1 VNARSVN
8 SSYQSAPPTP
18 LEYFASLIAE
28 DDNIPLLEAA
38 ATIAQDEYP
47 SLDVQGVLNDVDVL
61 CQRLR
66 RRLPADL
73 APLQRLRA
81 LHHFFFEELGFAG
94 NVNDYY
100 DPTNSFLDCVL
111 FSRRGIP
118 ITLAVIFM
126 EIAHEIGLVA
136 LGLSFP
142 GHFLVKVRLPG
153 GDVIIDPF
161 SGQSLG
167 REQLLAR
174 ATAMEAGLSA
184 PEGESGLLRQLL
196 QAAASRDI
204 LVRMLR
210 NLKHI
215 YLGASDWRRALAVQH
230 RLVLLLP
237 TSAQERHD
245 RGLAHAHLGDLDA
258 AREDWEYYLRETSG
272 IEDAQR
278 IQSGVAALF
287 ASANLDGRATPRQN
301 ADGDEP

>member
-1 VNARSVN
+1 MNAPNVN
-8 SSYQSAPPTP
+8 SPYQPTPPTP
-18 LEYFASLIAE
+18 LEYFAALIAE
-28 DDNIPLLEAA
+28 EDSIPLLEAA
-38 ATIAQDEYP
+38 AAIAQDEYP
-47 SLDVQGVLNDVDVL
+47 SLDVQSVLNDVDVL
-61 CQRLR
+61 TQRLR
-66 RRLPADL
+66 RRLPADM

-81 LHHFFFEELGFAG
+81 LHHFFFDELGFAG

-118 ITLAVIFM
+118 ITLGVIFM
-126 EIAHEIGLVA
+126 ELARELGLVA

-174 ATAMEAGLSA
+174 ASEVQGTHSGSLSETA
-184 PEGESGLLRQLL
+184 LLRQLL
-196 QAAASRDI
+196 QAAAPRDI

-215 YLGASDWRRALAVQH
+215 YLAGADWRRALGIQQ

-245 RGLAHAHLGDLDA
+245 RGLAYAHLGDVSA
-258 AREDWEYYLRETSG
+258 ARQDWEHYLRETSG
-272 IEDAQR
+272 VLDAER
-278 IQSGVAALF
+278 IQRGVAALF
-287 ASANLDGRATPRQN
+287 ANAKLSGRATPRQN
-301 ADGDEP
+301 AEGDEP